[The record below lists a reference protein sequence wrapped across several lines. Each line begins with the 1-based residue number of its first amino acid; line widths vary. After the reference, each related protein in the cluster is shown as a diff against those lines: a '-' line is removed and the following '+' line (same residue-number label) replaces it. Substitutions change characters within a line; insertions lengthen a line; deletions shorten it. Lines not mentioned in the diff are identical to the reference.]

1 MTEEI
6 QNTVTQSSNPTTVDV
21 EGCVALY
28 VELRDRIAAIQAEQI
43 EKTKPLQAAK
53 ERLDGILLKHL
64 QDQGAQNIKTAS
76 GTIYQRVA
84 ASAPIKDKKAFREF
98 VVTNQQFDMLDWKA
112 NKVAVRTYMEEN
124 QTDVPG
130 VNFTATLTI
139 GVRRGSGTNSD
150 QEE

>member
-1 MTEEI
+1 MTEET
-6 QNTVTQSSNPTTVDV
+6 QDTVTQTSNPSAVDV

-28 VELRDRIAAIQAEQI
+28 LELRDRIAAIKAELI
-43 EKTKPLQAAK
+43 EKTKPLNAAK

-76 GTIYQRVA
+76 GTVYQRIA

-98 VVTNQQFDMLDWKA
+98 VIANEQFDMLDWKA
-112 NKVAVRTYMEEN
+112 NKVQVRTYMEEN

-130 VNFTATLTI
+130 INFTATLTI
-139 GVRRGSGTNSD
+139 GVRTGSGNNSE